1 MPSPSSRLFTQTD
14 LDRITAAIKEAERK
28 TSGEIVPYVV
38 ERSDAYENA
47 YWRAALLFALVTLAG
62 FVIAH
67 QLAEAWLP
75 DLEAIALAV
84 TLAAGLGLLLVNF
97 IPVLKR
103 LFAGSNILD
112 LRVYRR
118 AAEAFIEEEVFN
130 TRDRT
135 GVLIF
140 FSLLER
146 RVRVIGDS
154 AINTKVEP
162 SEWNDVK
169 QCIVDGMRAGKPAE
183 GLVEAIQQCGVL
195 LQQHG
200 LERRADDTDEI
211 SSRLR
216 MGERIWQKVFIQ

>member
-1 MPSPSSRLFTQTD
+1 MPNPSSRLFTQTD
-14 LDRITAAIKEAERK
+14 LDRITAAIKEAESK

-62 FVIAH
+62 FVAVH
-67 QLAEAWLP
+67 QFAEAWLP
-75 DLEAIALAV
+75 DLEIITFAV

-97 IPVLKR
+97 IPALKR

-118 AAEAFIEEEVFN
+118 AAEAFIEEEIFN

-140 FSLLER
+140 ISLLER

-154 AINTKVEP
+154 AINAKVEP
-162 SEWNDVK
+162 SEWNEVK
-169 QCIVDGMRAGKPAE
+169 QSIVAGVRAGRTAE
-183 GLVEAIQQCGVL
+183 GLIEAIQQCGVL
-195 LQQHG
+195 LQQNG
-200 LERRADDTDEI
+200 IERRADDTDEI

-216 MGERIWQKVFIQ
+216 MGERVWKKVFAQ